1 LEELV
6 LFEIV
11 EYSLEKLAETCT
23 LLGNFGRP
31 VILNWAEG
39 VAFHHNPLPM
49 NNKDLLKERMKG
61 RIYWANLIYAL
72 MPVYK
77 PNLKVG
83 ARDIPVIVTPNPILK
98 KVAEWIKKER
108 EK

>member
-1 LEELV
+1 MV
-6 LFEIV
+6 IFEVV
-11 EYSLEKLAETCT
+11 EYGLEKLAETCAI
-23 LLGNFGRP
+23 LGSFGRP
-31 VILNWAEG
+31 VILNWAEE
-39 VAFHHNPLPM
+39 VVFYHNPLPL

-61 RIYWANLIYAL
+61 RIYWANLFYAL

-77 PNLKVG
+77 PSLKVG